1 MYSLRR
7 KLYTNPTQTL
17 HSEHS
22 KPCTATLHSNPT
34 RQPCTATLHGNPTQ
48 QPYTATLHGNP
59 AQQPYTATLHGNP
72 TRQPCTATL
81 HGNPARTARWQAR
94 LSSLEGCTVSNRGQ
108 RPRTAATPSVSAW
121 KAVRP
126 RRWRREPPRRRRI
139 LR

>member
-34 RQPCTATLHGNPTQ
+34 RQP
-48 QPYTATLHGNP
+48 Y
-59 AQQPYTATLHGNP
+59 
-72 TRQPCTATL
+72 TATL

-108 RPRTAATPSVSAW
+108 RPRTAATPLSVSLEGCTLAKMAAGAAAP
-121 KAVRP
+121 KAHSA
-126 RRWRREPPRRRRI
+126 
-139 LR
+139 LMTT